1 MVELFPTAVLDTS
14 ILTAVLVGLLL
25 VWLLQEWLG
34 WGFTGLV
41 VPGYLASVVAIQPL
55 TGAVMVVEGIAT
67 WLVIV
72 ALSDA
77 LPRWWPWSPLFGRD
91 RFFLALLG
99 SVGVR
104 LAMEGAVF
112 PWLGER
118 FELRI
123 ANELH
128 SMGLVVVPLL
138 AYAIWRNGPVRAV
151 PRLGVPLLL
160 TWAFLEH
167 VLLAGTNLSLAS
179 FELTYED
186 LAVDFVSSPRA
197 YILLLCGAWLGS
209 VTNLRYGW
217 DFGGIIVPGLL
228 ALCWLQPERLA
239 ATVGESLV
247 IAVAL
252 QLVLRLPALREM
264 NLAGGRTLILAMLLG
279 YALKFGLGHLLGA
292 GWPGLRLRQLFGFG
306 YLLPAL
312 MALRI
317 VRSGDPFRTIV
328 PALATSLAGFGGGTA
343 LAFLLALAL
352 PVAPSAPPE
361 RADPVAGDEDLLL
374 AAWADEGGAPADL
387 DARLAAGQAALVQ
400 AGDGFGALW
409 LRAEGRPL
417 VISARVGEG
426 PQAQAALGLARLL
439 DARGVHLCGPR
450 GAACEEARRR
460 VGLRIPTVILELGPE
475 PGLVAGGQVAQALPV
490 EALGPVLGAVPVYSG
505 EGASTLT
512 LSPAQAWRLAAW
524 KATRGPEGWE
534 HPLARGLQAPEGPQ
548 EPGGQAGARGVLR
561 HEVVGALLRW
571 SQGGEEAADA
581 LVAATVAA
589 GSLGATVHVDGPAP
603 TVAAVRGPDW
613 RVVVR
618 AGAAPLIL
626 VVPRAEDDP
635 HAAAFAL
642 GLAQAWDAALVVLDS
657 PPLWANAEPRVERL
671 AHAALLGG
679 LEALGPA
686 VEVIDLRGLRD
697 LQDAQA
703 DAILSLGRPMLAGFA
718 EPAWIQERRE
728 GLHDLGLGA
737 RWFDGAPER
746 LSFRDGANPGRLATQ
761 AATGQE
767 RHATL
772 FLSSQARARATPLDP
787 DGALLAALDASSLPL
802 WSAPLGSVA
811 AAVQAGPPPRGADPW
826 AAWARS
832 AAALRSTSPAP
843 RAVAAL
849 QDQARRAGGRAG
861 LLCEPLAGCRW
872 LAALRC
878 AAGTCDGVVV
888 PLGQGGPVAPR
899 APAATH
905 LLFGDQPLRLSGLAA
920 PAEGPP

>member
-352 PVAPSAPPE
+352 PV
-361 RADPVAGDEDLLL
+361 G
-374 AAWADEGGAPADL
+374 
-387 DARLAAGQAALVQ
+387 
-400 AGDGFGALW
+400 
-409 LRAEGRPL
+409 
-417 VISARVGEG
+417 
-426 PQAQAALGLARLL
+426 
-439 DARGVHLCGPR
+439 
-450 GAACEEARRR
+450 
-460 VGLRIPTVILELGPE
+460 
-475 PGLVAGGQVAQALPV
+475 
-490 EALGPVLGAVPVYSG
+490 Y
-505 EGASTLT
+505 
-512 LSPAQAWRLAAW
+512 
-524 KATRGPEGWE
+524 
-534 HPLARGLQAPEGPQ
+534 
-548 EPGGQAGARGVLR
+548 
-561 HEVVGALLRW
+561 
-571 SQGGEEAADA
+571 
-581 LVAATVAA
+581 
-589 GSLGATVHVDGPAP
+589 
-603 TVAAVRGPDW
+603 
-613 RVVVR
+613 
-618 AGAAPLIL
+618 
-626 VVPRAEDDP
+626 
-635 HAAAFAL
+635 
-642 GLAQAWDAALVVLDS
+642 
-657 PPLWANAEPRVERL
+657 
-671 AHAALLGG
+671 
-679 LEALGPA
+679 
-686 VEVIDLRGLRD
+686 
-697 LQDAQA
+697 
-703 DAILSLGRPMLAGFA
+703 
-718 EPAWIQERRE
+718 
-728 GLHDLGLGA
+728 
-737 RWFDGAPER
+737 
-746 LSFRDGANPGRLATQ
+746 
-761 AATGQE
+761 
-767 RHATL
+767 
-772 FLSSQARARATPLDP
+772 FL
-787 DGALLAALDASSLPL
+787 
-802 WSAPLGSVA
+802 
-811 AAVQAGPPPRGADPW
+811 
-826 AAWARS
+826 
-832 AAALRSTSPAP
+832 
-843 RAVAAL
+843 
-849 QDQARRAGGRAG
+849 
-861 LLCEPLAGCRW
+861 
-872 LAALRC
+872 
-878 AAGTCDGVVV
+878 
-888 PLGQGGPVAPR
+888 
-899 APAATH
+899 
-905 LLFGDQPLRLSGLAA
+905 
-920 PAEGPP
+920 